1 MKGEGDMNELDL
13 LEKIRQSAQ
22 ADEIPENSVRKR

>member
-1 MKGEGDMNELDL
+1 MHY

-22 ADEIPENSVRKR
+22 KILVSETLGVQKRRLEA